1 MTLHVAIA
9 GRPNVG
15 KSTLFNKLV
24 GKKMSIVDN
33 TPGVT
38 RDYRMSG
45 ARCGQLK
52 FIAIDTAGLE
62 EGPLQTIEGRMRK
75 QTDQALELADVVLFM
90 IDGRDGVTEADRH
103 FAEILRRQSLP
114 IILCVNKCEGKKGQD
129 GLYSAFELGFGNPIE
144 MSAEHNIGMADLE
157 EALREF
163 VVDDAV
169 DGIEEDPEEGDDEDF
184 DPDSDEEFV
193 DTRPIHL
200 AIVGRPNV
208 GKSTLLNALVGE
220 DRSMTGA
227 EPGITRDAVT
237 VPWEFQGRKFRLVD
251 TAGMRKKA
259 KVDDK
264 LEKMSLD
271 DTFRAI
277 RLAHVVVLVLDGNA
291 ILDKQDLSIARM
303 VTNEGR
309 ALIVCVNKWDAVEDK
324 QEALL
329 VLKERLQQ
337 SMPQVKDVP
346 FVTISALYEK
356 NLPKLMTAVSKIYDI
371 WNRRVS
377 TGKLNRWLEGM
388 ISAHPPPL
396 VSGRPNSLKYMTQ
409 AKARPP
415 TFAVF
420 ASKPDDIA
428 DSYKRYL
435 VNALREDFDMPGV
448 PIRIAFK
455 SSKNP
460 YVD

>member
-24 GKKMSIVDN
+24 GKKMSIVDD

-38 RDYRMSG
+38 RDYRMAA
-45 ARCGQLK
+45 ARVGQLR

-62 EGPLQTIEGRMRK
+62 EGTEQSISGRMRY

-129 GLYSAFELGFGNPIE
+129 GLYGAFELGFGNPIE

-157 EALREF
+157 EALRDYE
-163 VVDDAV
+163 VDDTV
-169 DGIEEDPEEGDDEDF
+169 DGIEEEELDEEGAEEDD
-184 DPDSDEEFV
+184 
-193 DTRPIHL
+193 RPIHL

-220 DRSMTGA
+220 DRAMTGA
-227 EPGITRDAVT
+227 EPGITRDAIA
-237 VPWEFQGRKFRLVD
+237 VPWEMDGQKFRLVD

-259 KVDDK
+259 KVQDK

-277 RLAHVVVLVLDGNA
+277 RLAHVVVLVLDGNM

-303 VTNEGR
+303 VTDEGR
-309 ALIVCVNKWDAVEDK
+309 ALVVCVNKWDAVDDK

-329 VLKERLQQ
+329 DLKEKLGQ

-356 NLPKLMTAVSKIYDI
+356 NLPKLMAAVKNIYDI

-377 TGKLNRWLEGM
+377 TGKLNRWIEGM
-388 ISAHPPPL
+388 VSAHPPPL
-396 VSGRPNSLKYMTQ
+396 VSGKPNNLKYMTQ

-420 ASKPDDIA
+420 TSKPNDVP

-435 VNALREDFDMPGV
+435 VNGLREDFDMPGV

-460 YVD
+460 YV

>member
-38 RDYRMSG
+38 RDYRMAG
-45 ARCGQLK
+45 ARVGQLR
-52 FIAIDTAGLE
+52 FVAIDTAGLE
-62 EGPLQTIEGRMRK
+62 EGTSQSISGRMRY
-75 QTDQALELADVVLFM
+75 QTDQALDLADVVLFM

-114 IILCVNKCEGKKGQD
+114 IILCVNKCEGQKGQE
-129 GLYSAFELGFGNPIE
+129 GLYTAFELGFGNPIE
-144 MSAEHNIGMADLE
+144 MSAEHNIGMSDLE
-157 EALREF
+157 EALNQY
-163 VVDDAV
+163 VVDDTV
-169 DGIEEDPEEGDDEDF
+169 DGVEEDEVDNWNKNNESNDDIEEDN
-184 DPDSDEEFV
+184 
-193 DTRPIHL
+193 RPIHL

-220 DRSMTGA
+220 DRAMTGA
-227 EPGITRDAVT
+227 EPGITRDAIA
-237 VPWEFQGRKFRLVD
+237 VPWEFEEQKFRLVD

-259 KVDDK
+259 KIDDK

-277 RLAHVVVLVLDGNA
+277 RLAHVVILVLDGNA
-291 ILDKQDLSIARM
+291 ILDKQDLAIARM
-303 VTNEGR
+303 ITNEGR

-329 VLKERLQQ
+329 VLKERLHK

-356 NLPKLMTAVSKIYDI
+356 NLPRLMRAVKNIYDI

-388 ISAHPPPL
+388 VAAHPPPL
-396 VSGRPNSLKYMTQ
+396 VSGRPNTLKYMTQ

-420 ASKPDDIA
+420 ASKPNDIA

-455 SSKNP
+455 TSKNP

>member
-38 RDYRMSG
+38 RDYRMSP

-62 EGPLQTIEGRMRK
+62 EAPIQSIAGRMRQ
-75 QTDQALELADVVLFM
+75 QTDMALDLCDVVLFM
-90 IDGRDGVTEADRH
+90 IDGREGVTEADRH

-144 MSAEHNIGMADLE
+144 MSAEHNIGMPDLE
-157 EALREF
+157 EALEKY
-163 VVDDAV
+163 VVDDTV
-169 DGIEEDPEEGDDEDF
+169 DGVEEEILVNIEITDDGEEV
-184 DPDSDEEFV
+184 EEEV
-193 DTRPIHL
+193 RPIHL
-200 AIVGRPNV
+200 AIIGRPNV

-237 VPWEFQGRKFRLVD
+237 VPWEFEGQKYRLVD

-259 KVDDK
+259 RIDNK

-277 RLAHVVVLVLDGNA
+277 RLSHVVVLVLDGNA

-309 ALIVCVNKWDAVEDK
+309 ALVVCVNKWDAVEDK

-337 SMPQVKDVP
+337 SMPQVKNVP

-356 NLPKLMTAVSKIYDI
+356 NLPKLMRAVHDVYDV

-388 ISAHPPPL
+388 VSAHPPPL

-420 ASKPDDIA
+420 ASKPNDIA

-435 VNALREDFDMPGV
+435 VNALREDFNMPGV